1 MKRFLFAVG
10 SFGLCAAFL
19 PAQTLS
25 IRPEMPPVAAV
36 PVPVAETSSIELTV
50 PIGTP
55 IKIALDHEVK
65 VQKVGQAIHGKVVEP
80 IYAFDQIVIP
90 RGAEAIGVVS
100 QIESVPKKTRTLAA
114 LDANFTPTHQVHIT
128 FNQIVL
134 ADGRQLPI
142 DTTVSLASAG
152 VLQFVSASARTPA
165 EKEQAHKN
173 PLSRNIAEAEA
184 EAKREWNTAMQQL
197 HEPGKVHKLERL
209 AEAQSPLH
217 HQYLDAGT
225 AFDADL
231 NQPLSFGSEQV
242 SAEKL
247 AGIAS
252 MPASGGVVHARL
264 TTPLTSATAK
274 KGDPVEAVLTEPLV
288 VSNQLLLPVGSR
300 LTGSVLEAHKARSL
314 KRNGQLR
321 ILFHEV
327 ELPSGLEQKIESNLE
342 GVEVSRGENLAL
354 DAEGGAQVTT
364 PRTRYFVTAF
374 QVALATSAFGDR
386 DAGKASADGGG
397 TGAAA
402 ANGASGF
409 RLVGAVMSAVV
420 HSRAVSSSFGFY
432 GAGFSVYDHFI
443 TRGQDVVYPKD
454 MSMVIGLGTR

>member
-1 MKRFLFAVG
+1 MKRCGFALG
-10 SFGLCAAFL
+10 SFVLCTAFVS
-19 PAQTLS
+19 AQTLS
-25 IRPEMPPVAAV
+25 TRPDT
-36 PVPVAETSSIELTV
+36 PVPAVAPAQPPAPTNIELTV
-50 PIGTP
+50 PAGTP
-55 IKIALDHEVK
+55 IKIALDREVK
-65 VQKVGQAIHGKVVEP
+65 IQKVGQPIHGKVVEP

-114 LDANFTPTHQVHIT
+114 LDANFTPPHQFHVT

-134 ADGRQLPI
+134 ADGRHLPI
-142 DTTVSLASAG
+142 DTTVTPASAG
-152 VLQFVSASARTPA
+152 VLQFVSASARTPT

-173 PLSRNIAEAEA
+173 PVSRNIADAKAEA
-184 EAKREWNTAMQQL
+184 RREWDTAMKQL

-209 AEAQSPLH
+209 AEAESPVH

-231 NQPLSFGSEQV
+231 NRPLSFGSEQL

-247 AGIAS
+247 AGIAA
-252 MPASGGVVHARL
+252 MPAAGGVVHARL
-264 TTPLTSATAK
+264 TTPLSSATAH
-274 KGDPVEAVLTEPLV
+274 KGDPVEALLTEPLV
-288 VSNQLLLPVGSR
+288 AAEQLVLPVGAR
-300 LTGSVLEAHKARSL
+300 LTGSVLEVHKARSL

-321 ILFHEV
+321 ILFHQV
-327 ELPSGLEQKIESNLE
+327 ELPSGLEQKIESTLE
-342 GVEVSRGENLAL
+342 GVEVSHGENLAL

-364 PRTRYFVTAF
+364 PRTRYLVTAF
-374 QVALATSAFGDR
+374 QVALATSVIGDR

-397 TGAAA
+397 TGTAA

-409 RLVGAVMSAVV
+409 RLVGAVMSAVA
-420 HSRAVSSSFGFY
+420 HSRVVSSSFGFY

-443 TRGQDVVYPKD
+443 SRGQDVVYPKD
-454 MSMVIGLGTR
+454 MSMVIGLGTH